1 MLASLK
7 RFILW
12 DYSRASWQY
21 DVMVGL
27 ILAFIFFTPRAFFRD
42 QPRTPQASR
51 ITMLP
56 AERGTHVFWIEA
68 ELLAGAT
75 EEQRTPKAEDLLR
88 LQTGQKQRV
97 VSLEPVLD
105 SDQEIK
111 GFIAITGTPS
121 PGGN

>member
-1 MLASLK
+1 MVAGLK

-12 DYSRASWQY
+12 DYQRASWQY

-27 ILAFIFFTPRAFFRD
+27 ILAFIFLTPRAFFRD
-42 QPRTPQASR
+42 QPRIPQASR

-56 AERGTHVFWIEA
+56 AEHGTHLFWIEA
-68 ELLAGAT
+68 ELLAGAGDL
-75 EEQRTPKAEDLLR
+75 ERAGKAEQLLR
-88 LQTGQKQRV
+88 LQTGQAQRV

-111 GFIAITGTPS
+111 GFIAITGTTS